1 MIRFFLLRIFNL
13 FDHGVIAVIVID
25 LDVYSVI
32 HLMSDDR
39 LSQRRLNT
47 DQPVQGAAP
56 DGGHQPIN
64 FCLVILLNIE
74 LYRIVDPEEMTGR

>member
-1 MIRFFLLRIFNL
+1 MICFFLLRILNL
-13 FDHGVIAVIVID
+13 FDHGVITEIVID
-25 LDVYSVI
+25 LNIYSVI

-39 LSQRRLNT
+39 PSQRRLNT

-64 FCLVILLNIE
+64 FCLVILLDIE
-74 LYRIVDPEEMTGR
+74 LHRIVDPDLILR